1 MTTKN
6 NTKKFLSIIV
16 IAIIGSMLFMACK
29 AKPTD
34 LNNYQVEEPAVN
46 PTNPETPNPTN
57 ENSQKV
63 EVKIDNNNDLRQFG
77 EGTRENF
84 KGYHYVS
91 KEYMINGKP
100 YKFTATVGWDSYQ
113 YYIQFEDGYKFY
125 QGAGPSCK
133 GANYKLVIQSGASR
147 NGGACQ
153 YADVVFTTN
162 GYLYVKFNNYSW
174 TIEYALSKKEEV
186 KEDNTGGNTEGHSR
200 AELTGIWDVDSGGWA
215 TRIYVLD
222 DGDVMYRGPWSKY
235 YDGTG
240 YFGKVAETF
249 DSYPYTIKLIV
260 TNVKHHNSGDGG
272 TITFKSA
279 TVCEFNTTKSI
290 NKDGDLYDDINSGT
304 KVKKGDIDSLNKT
317 KEEIWNSV
325 VWF

>member
-186 KEDNTGGNTEGHSR
+186 KEDNTGGNTVGSHSKS
-200 AELTGIWDVDSGGWA
+200 ELTGTWNMTDEKHAVTTIDSDGNIKFFHQWLYVCAREWD
-215 TRIYVLD
+215 Y
-222 DGDVMYRGPWSKY
+222 
-235 YDGTG
+235 TG
-240 YFGKVAETF
+240 KISDTF
-249 DSYPYTIKLIV
+249 DYPYTVEIV
-260 TNVKHHNSGDGG
+260 ENNGGDKG
-272 TITFKSA
+272 TITFNSSSDA
-279 TVCEFNTTKSI
+279 TVSFYSRWTLHGNYGW
-290 NKDGDLYDDINSGT
+290 DHLYGT
-304 KVKKGDIDSLNKT
+304 LT
-317 KEEIWNSV
+317 KE
-325 VWF
+325 

>member
-174 TIEYALSKKEEV
+174 TIEYALSKKE
-186 KEDNTGGNTEGHSR
+186 DNTGGNTVGSHSKS
-200 AELTGIWDVDSGGWA
+200 ELTGTWSCNYASSVYIFG
-215 TRIYVLD
+215 
-222 DGDVMYRGPWSKY
+222 DGSLILLNNWNAIV
-235 YDGTG
+235 
-240 YFGKVAETF
+240 GKVADTF
-249 DSYPYTIKLIV
+249 DSYPYTIKLRGTNQNGANKNDAGTV
-260 TNVKHHNSGDGG
+260 T
-272 TITFKSA
+272 FYSA
-279 TVCEFNTTKSI
+279 TNLYFSYNFNGGKYEDYFYKTTDKFI
-290 NKDGDLYDDINSGT
+290 AFG
-304 KVKKGDIDSLNKT
+304 
-317 KEEIWNSV
+317 EEIDKNYSDFRWA
-325 VWF
+325 W

>member
-46 PTNPETPNPTN
+46 PTNPETPNSTN

-186 KEDNTGGNTEGHSR
+186 KEDNTGGNTVGSHSKS
-200 AELTGIWDVDSGGWA
+200 ELTGTWNMTDNKTAVTTIDSDGNIKFFQTWSFVSVHEWD
-215 TRIYVLD
+215 Y
-222 DGDVMYRGPWSKY
+222 
-235 YDGTG
+235 TG
-240 YFGKVAETF
+240 KISDTF
-249 DSYPYTIKLIV
+249 DYPYTVEIV
-260 TNVKHHNSGDGG
+260 ENNGGDKG
-272 TITFKSA
+272 TITFNSSSDA
-279 TVCEFNTTKSI
+279 TVSFYARWT
-290 NKDGDLYDDINSGT
+290 LYGGSGWEHFYGT
-304 KVKKGDIDSLNKT
+304 LT
-317 KEEIWNSV
+317 KE
-325 VWF
+325 

>member
-1 MTTKN
+1 MTTKK

-63 EVKIDNNNDLRQFG
+63 EIKIDNNNDLRQFG

-91 KEYMINGKP
+91 KGYIPHE
-100 YKFTATVGWDSYQ
+100 FTATVGWDSYQ

-186 KEDNTGGNTEGHSR
+186 KEDNTGGNTVGSHSKS
-200 AELTGIWDVDSGGWA
+200 ELTGTWNMTDNRTAVTTIDSDGNIKFFHSWLHVRPLDWDY
-215 TRIYVLD
+215 TRKISD
-222 DGDVMYRGPWSKY
+222 
-235 YDGTG
+235 
-240 YFGKVAETF
+240 TF
-249 DSYPYTIKLIV
+249 DYPYTVEIV
-260 TNVKHHNSGDGG
+260 ENNGGDKG
-272 TITFKSA
+272 TITFNSPSDA
-279 TVCEFNTTKSI
+279 TVSFYSRWTVY
-290 NKDGDLYDDINSGT
+290 GNSGWDHSYGT
-304 KVKKGDIDSLNKT
+304 LT
-317 KEEIWNSV
+317 KE
-325 VWF
+325 